1 MQADRLL
8 RLRDVAHLVGLSKAT
23 IYRRIR
29 AGQFPPPVSAGGHSV
44 RWKASTIEA
53 WMAGL
58 TRRAA

>member
-1 MQADRLL
+1 MEDRLL

-29 AGQFPPPVSAGGHSV
+29 AGEFPPPVSAGGHSV

-58 TRRAA
+58 TQRAA